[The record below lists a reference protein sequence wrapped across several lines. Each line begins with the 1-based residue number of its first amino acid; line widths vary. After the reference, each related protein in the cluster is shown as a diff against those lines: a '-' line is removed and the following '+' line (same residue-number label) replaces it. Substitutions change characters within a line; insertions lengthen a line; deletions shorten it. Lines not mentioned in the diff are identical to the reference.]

1 MSAQKH
7 LEAWIAH
14 IESRQSFSYKM
25 ASYWW
30 SFSPARAHDVHF
42 GIDYLIELGYT
53 PKWLDEFK

>member
-1 MSAQKH
+1 
-7 LEAWIAH
+7 
-14 IESRQSFSYKM
+14 M